1 MPSMGIPVNAQERS
15 FGNVTMAAKPV
26 SNPNFD
32 NSNITDREKERL
44 MNNITGF
51 KGKKDKLYVD
61 ADKHNKMGKDEFLK
75 LLTVQLENQDP
86 MNPMEQGKMAA
97 ELAQFSQLEQL
108 SNLNKKFDKLNGNEN
123 VEDKFYGASFLGKE
137 VVTSGSSLKFDGEG
151 TTSDILYTLPKPA
164 DKVLIRVFDTNNAM
178 VGEIWK
184 ENIGRGNQNV
194 TWDGMQLDGAVS
206 GKGDFKT
213 QVYAWDKFADPI
225 DVQTKAT
232 GIVESV
238 YFENGETVLMVDGNK
253 VFLRDVDSFHNAGA
267 LRKGSAVESKAE
279 PIVQQGRQMG
289 SLIPSKTRAS
299 ANMGASNLP
308 LASATQAKVNLNK
321 LNNQAGLNAYKKQE
335 PTTGLSNAYDI
346 E

>member
-1 MPSMGIPVNAQERS
+1 MPTMGKPINSQERS
-15 FGNVTMAAKPV
+15 FGNVTIGPKNQP
-26 SNPNFD
+26 NPN
-32 NSNITDREKERL
+32 NREINAKEKERL
-44 MNNITGF
+44 LNNITGY
-51 KGKKDKLYVD
+51 KGKANSLYVD
-61 ADKHNKMGKDEFLK
+61 PAKHNKMGKDEFLK

-108 SNLNKKFDKLNGNEN
+108 SNLNKKFDKMNGNEN

-164 DKVLIRVFDTNNAM
+164 DKVLIRIFDKNNSM
-178 VGEIWK
+178 VGEVWK
-184 ENIGRGNQNV
+184 ENIGRGNQTE
-194 TWDGMQLDGAVS
+194 TWDGMQLDGAFS

-225 DVQTKAT
+225 EVKTKAT

-238 YFENGETVLMVDGNK
+238 YFENGETVLSVGGKK

-267 LRKGSAVESKAE
+267 LRKGSPV
-279 PIVQQGRQMG
+279 
-289 SLIPSKTRAS
+289 PSKQPFIQTGK
-299 ANMGASNLP
+299 NMESIVPNMDSLPAKQGVSNLP
-308 LASATQAKVNLNK
+308 IDSDVEAKVNLNK
-321 LNNQAGLNAYKKQE
+321 INSKAGFNAYKQQE
-335 PTTGLSNAYDI
+335 PTTGLTSVYDI